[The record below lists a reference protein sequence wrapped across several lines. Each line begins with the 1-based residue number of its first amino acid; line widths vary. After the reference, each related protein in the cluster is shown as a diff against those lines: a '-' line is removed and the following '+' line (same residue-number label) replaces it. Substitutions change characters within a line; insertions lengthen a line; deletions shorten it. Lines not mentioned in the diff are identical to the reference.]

1 MKKICTLF
9 LLLMFFFT
17 TGCNFDKRSKL
28 NDIQRIKEQGYIT
41 VGVKTDS
48 KPFGFI
54 NKKTGKNDGFDIDI
68 AKYIAK
74 NILGSEDGVKYVQ
87 VTPSSKIEA
96 ILSGEV
102 DMVIATM
109 SITPQRQF
117 LVDFSIPYY
126 IAGQTAVVR
135 DASDIHNFS
144 DLRNKVT
151 IIVLGSTAEEN
162 IRKILPT
169 AKLYGFKTY
178 TEAFNAFQNGQG
190 DAISTDNTILSGFM
204 MENKG
209 YRMLKIKISQEP
221 YAVAFKK
228 NEKDDSLKKTINMVL
243 RQLEKD
249 GTLKKLKKK
258 WKC

>member
-1 MKKICTLF
+1 MKKILLF
-9 LLLMFFFT
+9 LLLLVFVFAS
-17 TGCNFDKRSKL
+17 GCTFDKKNKL
-28 NDIQRIKEQGYIT
+28 TDIQRIKEQGYIT

-68 AKYIAK
+68 AKHVAK
-74 NILGSEDGVKYVQ
+74 YILGSEDKIKYVP
-87 VTPSSKIEA
+87 VTPSSKIES

-102 DMVIATM
+102 DVVIATM

-117 LVDFSIPYY
+117 LIDFSDPYY
-126 IAGQTAVVR
+126 IAGQTALVR
-135 DASDIHNFS
+135 ANSDIYHFS
-144 DLRNKVT
+144 DLRNKIT

-178 TEAFNAFQNGQG
+178 TEAFNAFKNGQG
-190 DAISTDNTILSGFM
+190 DAISTDNTILSGFLI
-204 MENKG
+204 ENRG
-209 YRMLKIKISQEP
+209 YRILKNKISQEP

-228 NEKDDSLKKTINMVL
+228 NENDESLKKAVNTVL
-243 RQLEKD
+243 RQMQKD
-249 GTLKKLKKK
+249 GTIKNLKKK
-258 WKC
+258 WRC